1 MAQSSLGY
9 VDDSATVTLTNA
21 QVLTLRATP
30 VTIVAAP
37 LATKAIVFKSAAITV
52 DGTAGAFTES
62 TANLG
67 FKMVDGSGVQVA
79 TTVETTGFIDQAGI
93 MHTRANPKLDPIMTA
108 AQVAGKALV
117 LHNLGAGE
125 YAGGNVANSM
135 KVTVYYDLVDIV

>member
-1 MAQSSLGY
+1 MSQTSLGY
-9 VDDSATVTLTNA
+9 CPDSASVTLTNA

-37 LATKAIVFKSAAITV
+37 LASKAIVFIGAAITV

-79 TTVETTGFIDQAGI
+79 TTVESTGFMDQAGI
-93 MHTRANPKLDPIMTA
+93 MHTRATPKLDPIMTA

-117 LHNLGAGE
+117 LHNLGGGE
-125 YAGGNVANSM
+125 FGGGNAANTM